1 MPLPKLKNGKCI
13 IYHDVSTHQP
23 ISEYICYT
31 LCTSLDIANTQ
42 YTGQPFHLSLFF
54 YNLFVGTESQLVKKS
69 SVSGATPRR
78 PAPPRPSPASTTET
92 KKQNSG
98 NKKPHTKK

>member
-1 MPLPKLKNGKCI
+1 MC
-13 IYHDVSTHQP
+13 QP
-23 ISEYICYT
+23 ISPFLYISVIHK
-31 LCTSLDIANTQ
+31 LGTSLDITNTR

-78 PAPPRPSPASTTET
+78 PAPPRPSPGSTTET
-92 KKQNSG
+92 EKLNSG